1 MTNDDVSVPGDLGQ
15 KLIPEDHTSKKQQ
28 KAIATMAAA
37 PPHALEVTP
46 ESALQFVLTRDGDGS
61 AASDGSSAKCT
72 MTLRHTGQ
80 TTESIAFKVRQEASD
95 VLFWGRD
102 VCLFSLCWRA
112 WLLCRSTREVIECV
126 KDWWWY
132 SFGTKLS
139 GHRRY
144 EQSVG
149 VSFLK

>member
-1 MTNDDVSVPGDLGQ
+1 MCSFDTASRKRDVRCEARKEASPRSMTNDDVSVPGDLGQ

-46 ESALQFVLTRDGDGS
+46 ESALQFVLTRDGDAS

-102 VCLFSLCWRA
+102 VCLFSFAGELGRFVDP
-112 WLLCRSTREVIECV
+112 SE
-126 KDWWWY
+126 K
-132 SFGTKLS
+132 
-139 GHRRY
+139 
-144 EQSVG
+144 
-149 VSFLK
+149 